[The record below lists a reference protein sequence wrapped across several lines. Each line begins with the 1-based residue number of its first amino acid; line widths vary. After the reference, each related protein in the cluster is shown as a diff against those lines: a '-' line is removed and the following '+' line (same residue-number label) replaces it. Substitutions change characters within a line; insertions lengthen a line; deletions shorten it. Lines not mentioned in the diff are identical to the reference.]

1 MDEDSERCFC
11 LDQPLERRA
20 ALKAALG
27 MILGLRFV
35 RAAAAEEIDPR
46 NARPHEGDHLVFAD
60 GDRKGEIMTPK
71 DLALDGPRVMA
82 FPMDPGTRAV
92 RDGSRLNKV
101 LLVRLDPE
109 KLAEE
114 TLRRSADGIV
124 AYSAICTHE
133 GCDVWEWQDDTKT
146 FWCPCHDSRFDP
158 RNGGRVVAGPAPRRL
173 AALPLKLADGV
184 LTVGGSFTAPVGV
197 RTR

>member
-1 MDEDSERCFC
+1 MDEDSESCVC
-11 LDQPLERRA
+11 LDQPLARRA

-27 MILGLRFV
+27 MIVGLHFG
-35 RAAAAEEIDPR
+35 RAATAQEVDPR
-46 NARPHEGDHLVFAD
+46 NVRPHEGDQLVFAE
-60 GDRKGEIMTPK
+60 GDRKGDLITPQ
-71 DLALDGPRVMA
+71 DLALDGPRVMS
-82 FPMDPGTRAV
+82 FPRDPGTKVV

-114 TLRRSADGIV
+114 THRRSADGIV
-124 AYSAICTHE
+124 AYSPICTHE

-158 RNGGRVVAGPAPRRL
+158 RNSGRVVAGPAPRRL

-184 LTVGGSFTAPVGV
+184 LTVGGGFTGPVGA
-197 RTR
+197 RTH

>member
-1 MDEDSERCFC
+1 MDEDSESCFY

-27 MILGLRFV
+27 MILGLHVV
-35 RAAAAEEIDPR
+35 RAAAAEEVDPR
-46 NARPHEGDHLVFAD
+46 NVRPQGGDHLVFAD
-60 GDRKGEIMTPK
+60 GEQKGQIITPK

-82 FPMDPGTRAV
+82 FPMDAGTRAV

-109 KLAEE
+109 KLAEQ

-184 LTVGGSFTAPVGV
+184 LTVGGGFTGPVGA

>member
-1 MDEDSERCFC
+1 MDEDSEGYCRFN
-11 LDQPLERRA
+11 QPLERRA

-27 MILGLRFV
+27 MILGLNVV
-35 RAAAAEEIDPR
+35 RAAAAEEVDPR
-46 NARPHEGDHLVFAD
+46 NARPQEGDQLVFED
-60 GDRKGEIMTPK
+60 GDRKGEIITPK

-82 FPMDPGTRAV
+82 FPIDPGTRAV

-109 KLAEE
+109 KLAEQ
-114 TLRRSADGIV
+114 TRRRSADGTV

-133 GCDVWEWQDDTKT
+133 ACDVWEWQDDTKT

-173 AALPLKLADGV
+173 AALPLKLADRV
-184 LTVGGSFTAPVGV
+184 LTVAGGFTGPVGP

>member
-1 MDEDSERCFC
+1 MDEHSEGCSCFSRP
-11 LDQPLERRA
+11 LDRRA
-20 ALKAALG
+20 ALIAAVG
-27 MILGLRFV
+27 MILGLHVV
-35 RAAAAEEIDPR
+35 RAAAAEEVDPR
-46 NARPHEGDHLVFAD
+46 NVRPQKGDHLVFAD
-60 GDRKGEIMTPK
+60 GDRQGAIITPK
-71 DLALDGPRVMA
+71 DLALDGPRVLA

-114 TLRRSADGIV
+114 TRRRSADGTV

-173 AALPLKLADGV
+173 AALPLKVADGV
-184 LTVGGSFTAPVGV
+184 LTVAGGFTGPVGP